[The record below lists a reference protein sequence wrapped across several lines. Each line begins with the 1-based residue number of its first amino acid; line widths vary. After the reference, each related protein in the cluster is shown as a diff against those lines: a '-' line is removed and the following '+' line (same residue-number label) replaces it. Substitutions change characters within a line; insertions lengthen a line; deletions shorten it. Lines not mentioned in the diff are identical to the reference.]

1 MTIPFL
7 RCLHLHMLVCRRNQ
21 GFSQELSKSDI
32 SLENGDEGNVSLVAS
47 LVASDVFEL
56 PVFTFEGKENSGV
69 GDILQENIS
78 TNEHSSAFSAKLTET
93 LRYESG
99 SPDHNT
105 LPLYDVKME
114 SRIDLGGI
122 PLSSS
127 RFIGDVSNGSH
138 GLLSSEIQSHGIS
151 DLELSK
157 GQGNHC
163 DWDNRISDASELL
176 IFDSSTG
183 SEACRVQD
191 QNLVTQNAEYFASL
205 PLILS
210 ESQENIDE
218 SSQKTQPCGSTLAL
232 VENTINNPPTNHDKE
247 TGELDRMD
255 QLTHVLSSVC
265 QDNDEGIVDATGQ
278 LVDEAMNSTTVDDKV
293 ESQHQRGVR
302 RRCLFVEMGAAHKN
316 NLHNGSDS
324 DSSRSVKDD
333 ANVTSDDRQ
342 LVPFKAGN
350 GSSTCMLPSIG
361 LHLNAL
367 ATTSKDSRMV
377 LQENPDSGRQSIKM
391 SSSIGSLRFLKVAQ
405 TLHIQR
411 DSRSIGGDEVMQDA
425 SCTPA
430 IGTGEELNR
439 STPKRKRRKLDAGE
453 NEGCKHCNCKKSK
466 CLKLYCECFAAG
478 IYCVD
483 SCSCQNCFNKP
494 MHEDTVLATRKQ
506 IESRNPIAFAP
517 KVIKSSDTYSDSGD
531 DANKT
536 PASARHK
543 KGCNC
548 KKSSCLKKYCECY
561 QGGVG
566 CSISCRCDGCKNA
579 FGRKEDTV
587 LVGANEAEHGEEESD
602 TCEKNGKVGSPENDG
617 IQKDGQQYHEGV
629 LPITPS
635 FQVCSSSGKLPFLS
649 GGKPP
654 RSSVVSIGSSKLN
667 SCGMLRKSKILLSA
681 PKFEKHFQIVPE
693 DETPEILKLNTS
705 PISTVKSSSPNSK
718 RVSPPHTDFGL
729 SPSRRSGRKLVLQSI
744 RPFPSLNYD
753 AIDQSP
759 PRYQ

>member
-1 MTIPFL
+1 MDTPPEKTRASVNPVSKIEDSPVFDYLNSLSPIKPVKSMHYAQLIHPLNDNSIPSVFASPHVSVQKESRFFT
-7 RCLHLHMLVCRRNQ
+7 RCA
-21 GFSQELSKSDI
+21 FSELSKSDI
-32 SLENGDEGNVSLVAS
+32 SLEN
-47 LVASDVFEL
+47 
-56 PVFTFEGKENSGV
+56 GKENSGV

-78 TNEHSSAFSAKLTET
+78 TNEHSSAFSTKLTET

-114 SRIDLGGI
+114 SRMDLGDI
-122 PLSSS
+122 PLSSA

-138 GLLSSEIQSHGIS
+138 GLLSSEIRSHGIS
-151 DLELSK
+151 ELELSN

-163 DWDNRISDASELL
+163 DWDNRISDASDLL

-191 QNLVTQNAEYFASL
+191 QNLVDQNAECFASL

-210 ESQENIDE
+210 ESQENVDE
-218 SSQKTQPCGSTLAL
+218 SSQKTQPCGSTLSL
-232 VENTINNPPTNHDKE
+232 VENTIKNPPTNHDKE
-247 TGELDRMD
+247 PGEPDRMD
-255 QLTHVLSSVC
+255 QLAHVLSSVC
-265 QDNDEGIVDATGQ
+265 QDNDEGIVDATGE

-302 RRCLFVEMGAAHKN
+302 RRCLFVEMGTAHKN

-430 IGTGEELNR
+430 IGT
-439 STPKRKRRKLDAGE
+439 D
-453 NEGCKHCNCKKSK
+453 
-466 CLKLYCECFAAG
+466 
-478 IYCVD
+478 
-483 SCSCQNCFNKP
+483 
-494 MHEDTVLATRKQ
+494 MVLA
-506 IESRNPIAFAP
+506 
-517 KVIKSSDTYSDSGD
+517 
-531 DANKT
+531 
-536 PASARHK
+536 
-543 KGCNC
+543 
-548 KKSSCLKKYCECY
+548 
-561 QGGVG
+561 
-566 CSISCRCDGCKNA
+566 
-579 FGRKEDTV
+579 
-587 LVGANEAEHGEEESD
+587 GANEAEHGEEESD
-602 TCEKNGKVGSPENDG
+602 TCEKNGKVESPENDG

-654 RSSVVSIGSSKLN
+654 RSSVFSIGSSKLN

-693 DETPEILKLNTS
+693 DETPEILKLNAS
-705 PISTVKSSSPNSK
+705 PMNTVKSSSPNS
-718 RVSPPHTDFGL
+718 
-729 SPSRRSGRKLVLQSI
+729 
-744 RPFPSLNYD
+744 
-753 AIDQSP
+753 
-759 PRYQ
+759 